1 LLFVA
6 IVFQGT
12 SFAQLESNHWYF
24 GLGAGVNFDNYQISA
39 TTSSVS
45 SNGNGAATM
54 SNSDGELLFYYGRDP
69 SNQEKR
75 IYNRHHMAMPNSVGL
90 LDDIGSEQSAVT
102 IPTPDTT
109 DNRYYIFVTDVANAH
124 TSSNENGLY
133 YHVVD
138 MDLDSG
144 LGDVIDSAKNLVL
157 FGDSTS
163 EKITATKHWNGE
175 DYWVT
180 IQQCASSKFHSFRVT
195 QNGVDQNPVTSI
207 VGPITDNYGRCSG
220 SLRFSNRSDLLVDVR
235 GDQIVLMRFDNS
247 SGELSQP
254 ILLSDLPNLSFGTEF
269 SPDGTKM
276 YVGGPWQ
283 LDISVYDSATIM
295 NSAIFLPN
303 VDPSSP
309 TLVRGLQM
317 GLDGKIYGINW
328 GFTQTGY
335 LSVINFPNE
344 AGGACGYQDS
354 AVFLQ
359 GRNGIEILPNFPSS
373 FFLLDFAPKGFCL
386 GDTTFFDIN
395 FHFID
400 SVLWNFGDP
409 GSGAANT
416 STLVDAWH
424 IYDEPGS
431 YTVTLIAQNGAKTDT
446 VTRTITIKAPPEID
460 LGPDREFCASSGSS
474 TTLSLGGKKGTYLWS
489 DGSTDSTLTVSQSG
503 VYALT
508 FTDECGTD
516 EDSVEVFA
524 SAPLSVSLPPDT
536 SLCAD
541 SFEITPTVSNSHRL
555 TKYTWS
561 SGDTTLNF
569 TTARDTTGE
578 HTKLLTFTA
587 GNTCGK
593 DSASIA
599 VTFLAQPD
607 GFLPNDSIYCL
618 DDPFFL
624 LNKQSAGISYLW
636 SNGNTGPQLRI
647 SESGTYWLQS
657 ASVCDTLI
665 DSFNITFNGEPK
677 VDIGNDTFI
686 CPEVEVRFFNR
697 IPGSQLPGT
706 QSYLWSTGS
715 TDSALITA
723 LDSSQILTV
732 NATYDQCTVRDSIR
746 VIVQNDCP
754 QRCVP
759 NIANF
764 ITPNG
769 DGINDQLKI
778 NMTCRATDL
787 NFSIYNRWGQLL
799 YQSQSQTP
807 SWDGSVNGQLASD
820 GTYYYVLTYQDEA
833 GEQRRY
839 QGSLTVVR

>member
-1 LLFVA
+1 MRCFLLLFF
-6 IVFQGT
+6 ILQGQVGL
-12 SFAQLESNHWYF
+12 SQLESTHWYF
-24 GLGAGVNFDNYQISA
+24 RTAAMEFMDEEPIANLTNSALQQRTAASISDSLGN
-39 TTSSVS
+39 
-45 SNGNGAATM
+45 
-54 SNSDGELLFYYGRDP
+54 LLFYQIG
-69 SNQEKR
+69 SK
-75 IYNRHHMAMPNSVGL
+75 IYNRIHDVMPNEDDWMFISENGSIIIPNPGNPMQYYLFGASTFFPTLGVDSGTGYSLIDMTLDGGLGDAVPGQRMVQLADSMAGGICATPHANGRDFWVVTYRCSTPDFYCFLVNDTGVVTEPVISPAASFASANSCSGTLRFSHDGSMLAASYIGSTRLYQFDNSTGIVSNELVIGPTEVSVGL
-90 LDDIGSEQSAVT
+90 
-102 IPTPDTT
+102 
-109 DNRYYIFVTDVANAH
+109 
-124 TSSNENGLY
+124 
-133 YHVVD
+133 
-138 MDLDSG
+138 
-144 LGDVIDSAKNLVL
+144 
-157 FGDSTS
+157 
-163 EKITATKHWNGE
+163 
-175 DYWVT
+175 
-180 IQQCASSKFHSFRVT
+180 
-195 QNGVDQNPVTSI
+195 
-207 VGPITDNYGRCSG
+207 
-220 SLRFSNRSDLLVDVR
+220 
-235 GDQIVLMRFDNS
+235 
-247 SGELSQP
+247 
-254 ILLSDLPNLSFGTEF
+254 EF
-269 SPDGTKM
+269 SSDDTKL
-276 YVGGPWQ
+276 YGGWPRQW
-283 LDISVYDSATIM
+283 DVSVYDEATIQASM
-295 NSAIFLPN
+295 
-303 VDPSSP
+303 VDLAQPP
-309 TLVRGLQM
+309 TALYGLQM
-317 GLDGKIYGINW
+317 GMDGKIYGNNYDPVASASYYVGAINNPNAS
-328 GFTQTGY
+328 GVNCNYEDSVVY
-335 LSVINFPNE
+335 LLGRD
-344 AGGACGYQDS
+344 GGLS
-354 AVFLQ
+354 MPKFL
-359 GRNGIEILPNFPSS
+359 SS
-373 FFLLDFAPKGFCL
+373 FFVTQFEVEGRCA

-446 VTRTITIKAPPEID
+446 VTRNITIKAPPEID
-460 LGPDREFCASSGSS
+460 LGPDSEFCASIGSS
-474 TTLSLGGKKGTYLWS
+474 TTLSLGGKKGDYLWS

-541 SFEITPTVSNSHRL
+541 SFEILPVVSNNHRL
-555 TKYTWS
+555 TKYTWN
-561 SGDTTLNF
+561 SGDTTLSF
-569 TTARDTTGE
+569 TTTRDITGE

-593 DSASIA
+593 DSATIA

-624 LNKQSAGISYLW
+624 LNQQSPGIRYQW

-657 ASVCDTLI
+657 TSVCDTLI
-665 DSFNITFNGEPK
+665 DTFNITFNGEPK

-697 IPGSQLPGT
+697 IPSNQLPGT

-732 NATYDQCTVRDSIR
+732 SATYDQCTVRDSIR
-746 VIVQNDCP
+746 VILQNDCP
-754 QRCVP
+754 ERCVP
-759 NIANF
+759 SIANI

-778 NMTCRATDL
+778 NMTCKALDL
-787 NFSIYNRWGQLL
+787 SFSIYNRWGQLL
-799 YQSQSQTP
+799 YQSQSQRP
-807 SWDGSVNGQLASD
+807 SWDGSVNGEFASD
-820 GTYYYVLTYQDEA
+820 GTYFYVLTYMDEA
-833 GEQRRY
+833 GQERRF

>member
-1 LLFVA
+1 MRLSSVLSLFLFYSTV
-6 IVFQGT
+6 V
-12 SFAQLESNHWYF
+12 FAQLETTYWYF
-24 GLGAGVNFDNYQISA
+24 GDSAGLSFQSGTAQADLSSRF
-39 TTSSVS
+39 TSS
-45 SNGNGAATM
+45 NGAATQ
-54 SNSDGELLFYYGRDP
+54 STPDGDLLFYFGM
-69 SNQEKR
+69 NM
-75 IYNRHHMAMPNSVGL
+75 IWNRNHLPMPNGTGLINANAEMGTVIIPRPSKPNQFYVFSVDAGSVFGFGDVGL
-90 LDDIGSEQSAVT
+90 
-102 IPTPDTT
+102 
-109 DNRYYIFVTDVANAH
+109 F
-124 TSSNENGLY
+124 
-133 YHVVD
+133 YHLID
-138 MDLDSG
+138 MTLDSG
-144 LGDVIDSAKNLVL
+144 LGDVVDTVKNVVL
-157 FGDSTS
+157 FDSTA
-163 EKITATKHWNGE
+163 ERIAAAPHANGV
-175 DYWVT
+175 DYWVAVH
-180 IQQCASSKFHSFRVT
+180 QCGSNRMQLVLVT
-195 QNGVDQNPVTSI
+195 ENGPQLPPVTSSLGL
-207 VGPITDNYGRCSG
+207 VTTTSQECNAG
-220 SLRFSNRSDLLVDVR
+220 S
-235 GDQIVLMRFDNS
+235 MRFNHANNKFVNQGGSWSELYDFDPS
-247 SGELSQP
+247 TGELSNMIELSGTGAIGVEFSADDSKLYLAGP
-254 ILLSDLPNLSFGTEF
+254 IQYDLSNYNQAAILSSELDLTEF
-269 SPDGTKM
+269 PIIMHGM
-276 YVGGPWQ
+276 Q
-283 LDISVYDSATIM
+283 L
-295 NSAIFLPN
+295 
-303 VDPSSP
+303 
-309 TLVRGLQM
+309 
-317 GLDGKIYGINW
+317 GLDGRLYGTAYNLTIPAAP
-328 GFTQTGY
+328 Y
-335 LSVINFPNE
+335 MAVINNPNRL
-344 AGGACGYQDS
+344 GAACNYQDS
-354 AVFLQ
+354 AVYLEGRGGEVAVPVFMSSYFLTDFITE
-359 GRNGIEILPNFPSS
+359 GIC
-373 FFLLDFAPKGFCL
+373 A

-424 IYDEPGS
+424 IYEDPGT
-431 YTVTLIAQNGAKTDT
+431 YTVTLIAQNGVKTDT

-474 TTLSLGGKKGTYLWS
+474 ATLSLGGKQGDYLWS
-489 DGSTDSTLTVSQSG
+489 DGSTDSTLTVNQSG

-508 FTDECGTD
+508 FTDECGTG

-524 SAPLSVSLPPDT
+524 SEPLSVSLPTDT

-541 SFEITPTVSNSHRL
+541 SFEIIPVVSNSHRL

-561 SGDTTLNF
+561 SGDSTLNF
-569 TTARDTTGE
+569 TTTRDTTGE

-636 SNGNTGPQLRI
+636 SNGNTGPQLRVA
-647 SESGTYWLQS
+647 ESGTYWLQS

-677 VDIGNDTFI
+677 VNIGNDTFI

-697 IPGSQLPGT
+697 IPSNQLPGQ

-715 TDSALITA
+715 TGSVLIIVF
-723 LDSSQILTV
+723 DSSQILTV
-732 NATYDQCTVRDSIR
+732 SATYDQCTVRDSIR

-754 QRCVP
+754 ERCVP

-807 SWDGSVNGQLASD
+807 SWDGSVNGELASD
-820 GTYYYVLTYQDEA
+820 GTYFYVLTYMDEA
-833 GEQRRY
+833 GEERRF
-839 QGSLTVVR
+839 QGSFTVVR